1 MPGMKMSS
9 ETKNVSSIPEKD
21 PVKHG
26 ADHHGVGNSM
36 VPEETKSRLDEPGT
50 GLGSDERRVLVYTD
64 LKNKTRNVDLRK
76 PEREIELHLTGNM
89 DRYMWSIDGK
99 KYSDAPDPIT
109 FFYGER
115 VRLTLV
121 NDTMMEHPMHL
132 HGMFM
137 DLENGSGE
145 YLPRKH
151 TVIVKPAERV
161 SLAITADAL
170 GDWAF
175 HCHMLYHMELGMFRV
190 VRVIDKAK
198 VKTS

>member
-1 MPGMKMSS
+1 
-9 ETKNVSSIPEKD
+9 
-21 PVKHG
+21 
-26 ADHHGVGNSM
+26 
-36 VPEETKSRLDEPGT
+36 
-50 GLGSDERRVLVYTD
+50 
-64 LKNKTRNVDLRK
+64 
-76 PEREIELHLTGNM
+76 
-89 DRYMWSIDGK
+89 
-99 KYSDAPDPIT
+99 
-109 FFYGER
+109 

-190 VRVIDKAK
+190 VRVIKKPKDKP
-198 VKTS
+198 S